1 MTATSLKYAM
11 AIALVGL
18 LAAPTV
24 GAESQDEL
32 RTFQALI
39 NFFHPNSPGWT
50 AEYLQ
55 TVTQRLEDTGV
66 VTKQQG
72 FDLVRESLRAEVD
85 PDLLP
90 DITAI
95 SGVLAQVVGRD
106 NAYGFASALVRALNR
121 GYQAIADFGLETH
134 TLDAAALRHL
144 RDLAMGGDRHGLQH
158 DAVAAMIKKVK
169 Q

>member
-18 LAAPTV
+18 LAATTV

-55 TVTQRLEDTGV
+55 GVTQKLEDTGV
-66 VTKQQG
+66 VTRQQA
-72 FDLVRESLRAEVD
+72 FELVRESLRAEVD

-95 SGVLAQVVGRD
+95 GGVLAQVMGRN
-106 NAYGFASALVRALNR
+106 NAYGFGSDLVRALNH
-121 GYQAIADFGLETH
+121 GYRAIADFGLETH
-134 TLDAAALRHL
+134 TLDAAALQHL
-144 RDLAMGGDRHGLQH
+144 HDLAEAGNRYGIQH
-158 DAVAAMIKKVK
+158 DAIAAMIKKVK

>member
-1 MTATSLKYAM
+1 MTAASLKYAM
-11 AIALVGL
+11 AIALMGL
-18 LAAPTV
+18 LATSAV

-55 TVTQRLEDTGV
+55 SVTNKLEGTGV
-66 VTKQQG
+66 VTRQQA
-72 FDLVRESLRAEVD
+72 FDLVRESLRSEVD
-85 PDLLP
+85 PDLLS

-95 SGVLAQVVGRD
+95 SGVLARVVGRA
-106 NAYGFASALVRALNR
+106 NAYGFASVLVRALNR

-134 TLDAAALRHL
+134 TLDVVELRHL
-144 RDLAMGGDRHGLQH
+144 RSLALGGDRYGLQH
-158 DAVAAMIKKVK
+158 DAVAAMVKKLK

>member
-1 MTATSLKYAM
+1 MTPASIKYAI
-11 AIALVGL
+11 AIALIVL
-18 LAAPTV
+18 LAASAV

-39 NFFHPNSPGWT
+39 DFFHPNSPGWT
-50 AEYLQ
+50 AQYLQ
-55 TVTQRLEDTGV
+55 SVTHKLEDTGV
-66 VTKQQG
+66 VTRQQAL
-72 FDLVRESLRAEVD
+72 DLVRESLRSEVD

-95 SGVLAQVVGRD
+95 SGVLAQVVGRG

-134 TLDAAALRHL
+134 TLDAGDLRHL
-144 RDLAMGGDRHGLQH
+144 RGHAEAGDRYGLQH
-158 DAVAAMIKKVK
+158 DAIAAMVKKVK

>member
-1 MTATSLKYAM
+1 MTATILKYAM
-11 AIALVGL
+11 AIASVGL
-18 LAAPTV
+18 LAGPTV

-32 RTFQALI
+32 RSFQALI

-50 AEYLQ
+50 AAYLQ
-55 TVTQRLEDTGV
+55 SVTQKLEDTGV
-66 VTKQQG
+66 VTRQQA

-95 SGVLAQVVGRD
+95 SGVLAQMVGRD
-106 NAYGFASALVRALNR
+106 NAYGFANALVRALNR
-121 GYQAIADFGLETH
+121 DYQAIADFGLETH

-144 RDLAMGGDRHGLQH
+144 RDLALGGDPYGLQH
-158 DAVAAMIKKVK
+158 GAVAAMIKKVN